1 MRKDDGGGGAEE
13 KGRRKATGAT
23 EKADEGEPSLRP
35 KGNPV
40 PSESHPPE
48 KPPRTSAA

>member
-13 KGRRKATGAT
+13 KGRGKATGAT
-23 EKADEGEPSLRP
+23 EKAGEPSLRP